1 MRFLKIGQI
10 VNVHGIKGEVKV
22 YPYTDDIVN
31 LSKKKYVYLDESI
44 ESKININLCRIQK
57 NMLLVKFEKI
67 DTVEEAEKLRNKYI
81 YVLKEELDSLE
92 EDNYYVD
99 DLISMQV
106 VDIKNN
112 KAIGT
117 ITYVFNTGANDIY
130 EVLLEDGK
138 KAYLP
143 AIKQVVKKV
152 DIDEKKMYVELMKGL
167 IW

>member
-1 MRFLKIGQI
+1 
-10 VNVHGIKGEVKV
+10 
-22 YPYTDDIVN
+22 
-31 LSKKKYVYLDESI
+31 
-44 ESKININLCRIQK
+44 
-57 NMLLVKFEKI
+57 MLLVKFEKI

>member
-1 MRFLKIGQI
+1 
-10 VNVHGIKGEVKV
+10 
-22 YPYTDDIVN
+22 
-31 LSKKKYVYLDESI
+31 
-44 ESKININLCRIQK
+44 
-57 NMLLVKFEKI
+57 MLLVKFEKI

-99 DLISMQV
+99 DLLSMQV

>member
-22 YPYTDDIVN
+22 YPYTDDIVS

>member
-44 ESKININLCRIQK
+44 ESKISINLCRIQK

-167 IW
+167 I

>member
-22 YPYTDDIVN
+22 YPYTDDIVS

-44 ESKININLCRIQK
+44 ESKININLCGIQK

-152 DIDEKKMYVELMKGL
+152 DVDEKKMYVELMKGL
-167 IW
+167 I

>member
-99 DLISMQV
+99 DLLSMQV

>member
-99 DLISMQV
+99 DLLSMQV

-152 DIDEKKMYVELMKGL
+152 DIDEKKMYVELMEGL
-167 IW
+167 I

>member
-10 VNVHGIKGEVKV
+10 VNVHGIKGEIKV

-99 DLISMQV
+99 DLLSMQV

-167 IW
+167 I

>member
-22 YPYTDDIVN
+22 YPYTDDIVS

-138 KAYLP
+138 KTYLP

-152 DIDEKKMYVELMKGL
+152 DVDEKKMYVELMKGL
-167 IW
+167 I

>member
-22 YPYTDDIVN
+22 YPYTDDIVS

-152 DIDEKKMYVELMKGL
+152 DVDEKKMYVELMKGL
-167 IW
+167 I

>member
-22 YPYTDDIVN
+22 YPYTDDIVS

-152 DIDEKKMYVELMKGL
+152 DVDEKKMYVELMKGL

>member
-22 YPYTDDIVN
+22 YPYTDDIVS

-99 DLISMQV
+99 DLLSMQV

-167 IW
+167 I

>member
-67 DTVEEAEKLRNKYI
+67 DTDEESEKLRNKYI

-99 DLISMQV
+99 DLLSMQV

>member
-22 YPYTDDIVN
+22 YPYTDDIVS

-99 DLISMQV
+99 DLLSMQV

>member
-152 DIDEKKMYVELMKGL
+152 DVDENKMYVELMKGL
-167 IW
+167 I

>member
-167 IW
+167 I

>member
-99 DLISMQV
+99 DLLSMQV

-130 EVLLEDGK
+130 EVLLEDGE

-167 IW
+167 I

>member
-22 YPYTDDIVN
+22 YPYTDDIVS

-167 IW
+167 I